1 LKDETTWLND
11 GVINFYIELLSK
23 KNNKIYSV
31 SSWLMAKLILDRIDN
46 YNYSLVEIDKY
57 NYSLVESWLKAK
69 KDLDKICYLHTY
81 DMLFIPVNIGNTHWI
96 FSYIDL
102 QTKKIYCLDSLN
114 DYKKSNQLVLTSLKK
129 WIIDYSKHIIERI
142 KNNDNKSYYE
152 LVDIYTEWSEANW
165 EEIKL
170 NNIPKQQDGCSCGIF
185 CLLYAYC
192 IANKIQLSSDSFSRL
207 QLYNNIRS
215 TIAQSIV
222 VNKVLKL
229 PLLE

>member
-1 LKDETTWLND
+1 MNKLVFDNKDNIYDYSFVKTW
-11 GVINFYIELLSK
+11 F
-23 KNNKIYSV
+23 
-31 SSWLMAKLILDRIDN
+31 
-46 YNYSLVEIDKY
+46 
-57 NYSLVESWLKAK
+57 KAK
-69 KDLDKICYLHTY
+69 KDLDKICYFHKY
-81 DMLFIPVNIGNTHWI
+81 DMLFIPVNIENVHWI

-102 QTKKIYCLDSLN
+102 PKKKIYCLDSLN
-114 DYKKSNQLVLTSLKK
+114 NYKKSNQLVLTSLKK

-142 KNNDNKSYYE
+142 KNNGNKSYDE
-152 LVDIYTEWSEANW
+152 SLRIYTEWSEANW
-165 EEIKL
+165 EVKKL
-170 NNIPKQQDGCSCGIF
+170 NNIPNQKDGCSCGIF